1 MMTAFSVRFESKTIR
16 WQSHPD
22 AFCIDSALHSV
33 RCAPSEARA
42 GDLGVLL
49 FFDLR

>member
-1 MMTAFSVRFESKTIR
+1 MTAFSVRFESKANPFR
-16 WQSHPD
+16 WQSHD

-42 GDLGVLL
+42 GDQGVLL
-49 FFDLR
+49 ILDLC